1 MKQSSG
7 FKLTQVEG
15 RTWYEFVTTSDKFTS
30 LIPDRETASAICDAL
45 NRCQKNFEKTRSRA
59 HVGWGSG
66 HGIQLGV
73 QTNSEAVAGLP
84 EAQRRRLGVFNQDAY
99 DFERGHRYMVELERQ
114 ADQDFQELYK
124 DFYDNEKR

>member
-1 MKQSSG
+1 MRERSG
-7 FKLTQVEG
+7 FKLIQVEG

-45 NRCQKNFEKTRSRA
+45 NRCQKNFEKTRFKA
-59 HVGWGSG
+59 HDMGGSG
-66 HGIQLGV
+66 RRIKQGM
-73 QTNSEAVAGLP
+73 QTLKASMDGLHVDVRGSQ
-84 EAQRRRLGVFNQDAY
+84 ATFDQDAY